1 MSSIT
6 RRSRKENK
14 RNSSDSSRSTL
25 RMAIWTVSQT
35 MVARPIHRRGT
46 KMVEGKRREEQWEEV
61 EAPTFPPLKIFE
73 QDESVIAIYVQTRH
87 GTTNFGKQKFHD
99 MKGQDG
105 NLFTLPGSF
114 DVNVKLKT
122 VEPGTRVRI
131 TYLGQEEM
139 KGSNGKTLF
148 TEEGTAKTVK
158 RFRILIP
165 KGVSRREPE
174 ETEDSDIPF

>member
-1 MSSIT
+1 MASKA

-14 RNSSDSSRSTL
+14 RDSSDRSGPTL
-25 RMAIWTVSQT
+25 CLAISTISQT
-35 MVARPIHRRGT
+35 MVARPIHGRGT

-61 EAPTFPPLKIFE
+61 EAPSLPSLKIFE
-73 QDESVIAIYVQTRH
+73 ENESIVAIYVQTRH
-87 GTTNFGKQKFHD
+87 GTTNFGKQKFHE

-105 NLFTLPGSF
+105 SLFTLPGSF
-114 DVNVKLKT
+114 DINVKLKT